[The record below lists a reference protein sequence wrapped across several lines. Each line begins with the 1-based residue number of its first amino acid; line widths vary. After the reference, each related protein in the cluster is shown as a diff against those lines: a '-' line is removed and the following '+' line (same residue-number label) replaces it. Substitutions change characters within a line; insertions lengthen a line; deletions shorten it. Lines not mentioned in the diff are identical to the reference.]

1 MGVVDDEPIGQNLAI
16 KNQPTNQ
23 PTNQELYGSA
33 ALPVFIDFNIQ
44 LFQYHTYPRL
54 LQESPV
60 QVSAYL
66 LLSSLYDPNIESKT

>member
-1 MGVVDDEPIGQNLAI
+1 MGVVDDEPIGQNLTI
-16 KNQPTNQ
+16 KNQ
-23 PTNQELYGSA
+23 PTNQELYGST